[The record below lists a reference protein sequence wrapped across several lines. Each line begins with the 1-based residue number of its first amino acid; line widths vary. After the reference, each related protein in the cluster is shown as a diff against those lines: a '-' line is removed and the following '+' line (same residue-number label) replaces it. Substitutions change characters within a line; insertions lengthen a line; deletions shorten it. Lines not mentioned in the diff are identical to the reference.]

1 MVQTMPA
8 ESGGKS
14 WLKEISGGQRVFRRI
29 FPARG
34 QPHQQKTPPPLGEA
48 AFCSI
53 MTRKEELLCPWQAWQ
68 RPTLPG
74 LKP

>member
-1 MVQTMPA
+1 MKEGAQVTTMPA

-14 WLKEISGGQRVFRRI
+14 WLKKISLAALRKNRWDPKQKRRL
-29 FPARG
+29 PEGKRR
-34 QPHQQKTPPPLGEA
+34 
-48 AFCSI
+48 FCLI

-74 LKP
+74 LEP

>member
-14 WLKEISGGQRVFRRI
+14 WLKEISMGQRVFRRI

-34 QPHQQKTPPPLGEA
+34 QPHQQKNA
-48 AFCSI
+48 AS
-53 MTRKEELLCPWQAWQ
+53 RKGKRRLV
-68 RPTLPG
+68 RS
-74 LKP
+74 